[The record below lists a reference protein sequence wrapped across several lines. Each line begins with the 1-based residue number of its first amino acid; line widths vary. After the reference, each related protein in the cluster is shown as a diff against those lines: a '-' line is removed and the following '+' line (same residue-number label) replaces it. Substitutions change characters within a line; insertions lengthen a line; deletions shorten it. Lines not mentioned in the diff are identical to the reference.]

1 MTNLRNGSGRM
12 KEKTQGKRKTRNK
25 TDVLLY
31 GSILVTEIEH
41 FSCFY
46 CWRTQWNFNEF
57 MYRFLSVYLN
67 ESYLGQGSLSLID
80 YMILESKSEIILFGY
95 KQTLYVKL
103 SKR

>member
-1 MTNLRNGSGRM
+1 
-12 KEKTQGKRKTRNK
+12 
-25 TDVLLY
+25 
-31 GSILVTEIEH
+31 
-41 FSCFY
+41 
-46 CWRTQWNFNEF
+46 